1 MFRTLGRGVR
11 PLSPGSLRDY
21 ALLVTLSAIWGA
33 SFLFIKLAIVEVTP
47 VTMAAVRIVI
57 AFGLLY
63 VLARANGQIPK
74 WSMAREGRGLWGHFI
89 FIGVLGNGLP
99 FTLVSWGEVEIT
111 ASLAAI
117 LIGVMPVFTV
127 IFAHGFGVERLT
139 GARRLAGIGAG
150 FAGLILL
157 TGPAVLG
164 ELGGAA
170 LHELAVIGAA
180 ASYAATAV
188 YARRLALRMPALT
201 LATGSLAASALIMVP
216 MALIVESPWTLRP
229 GLAAIGSVAFLAV
242 FATGLASIVYFR
254 LLAAAG
260 PTFASM
266 INYMIPVFGAGF
278 GMLFLGEIVGA
289 WEIAALAL
297 ILSGVALVK
306 SPVSR
311 TVSN

>member
-1 MFRTLGRGVR
+1 MTTGT
-11 PLSPGSLRDY
+11 LRDY
-21 ALLVTLSAIWGA
+21 ALLVTLSVIWGA
-33 SFLFIKLAIVEVTP
+33 SFLFIKIAIVEVTP
-47 VTMAAVRIVI
+47 VTMATARVVI

-63 VLARANGQIPK
+63 PLARMDGQNLKPP
-74 WSMAREGRGLWGHFI
+74 MGREGRVLWGHFMV
-89 FIGVLGNGLP
+89 IGMLGNGVP

-127 IFAHGFGVERLT
+127 IFAHGFQVERLA
-139 GARRLAGIGAG
+139 GPRRAAGIGAG
-150 FAGLILL
+150 LAGLILL
-157 TGPAVLG
+157 IGPEVLSQ
-164 ELGGAA
+164 LGGAA

-201 LATGSLAASALIMVP
+201 LSAGAMAASALIMVP
-216 MALIVESPWTLRP
+216 AALILESPWTLRP
-229 GLAAIGSVAFLAV
+229 GLGAVSAVAFLAV

-266 INYMIPVFGAGF
+266 INYLIPVFGAGL
-278 GMLFLGEIVGA
+278 GVLFLGEVVGV

-297 ILSGVALVK
+297 ILSGVALIK

-311 TVSN
+311 

>member
-1 MFRTLGRGVR
+1 MST
-11 PLSPGSLRDY
+11 GSLRDY
-21 ALLVTLSAIWGA
+21 VLLVTLSAIWGA

-47 VTMAAVRIVI
+47 VTLAAVRIVI

-63 VLARANGQIPK
+63 VLARAKGQSPK
-74 WSMAREGRGLWGHFI
+74 WPLAREGRILWGHFLVV
-89 FIGVLGNGLP
+89 GVLGNGLP
-99 FTLVSWGEVEIT
+99 FTLVSWGEIEIT

-127 IFAHGFGVERLT
+127 IFAHGFGVERL
-139 GARRLAGIGAG
+139 ADPRRLVGIGAG

-157 TGPAVLG
+157 IGPAVLS

-170 LHELAVIGAA
+170 LHELAIIGAA

-188 YARRLALRMPALT
+188 YARRLTLRMPALT
-201 LATGSLAASALIMVP
+201 LATGSMAASSLIMVP
-216 MALIVESPWTLRP
+216 AALIAESPWTLRP

-242 FATGLASIVYFR
+242 FATGLASIIYFR

-266 INYMIPVFGAGF
+266 INYLIPVFGAGL
-278 GMLFLGEIVGA
+278 GVLFLAEVVDVL
-289 WEIAALAL
+289 EIAALAL

-306 SPVSR
+306 GRVTR
-311 TVSN
+311 